1 MTEFYLL
8 LVVWSLTMLYYL
20 YLKINIMK
28 RKFYLGF
35 VMLAAWTMT
44 MVSCDKDDDDVPP
57 PSGDTIEITDGCAMR
72 MGSIDPSVDEFSIHD
87 LILFEK
93 GINPDNFYING
104 YGELGSGWVL
114 KIDCCC
120 LNEEVAK
127 LERGENQKT
136 CYDLLV
142 SGTYTWD
149 GSEEDKH
156 LRIEG
161 ISFYLYENDRRIE
174 QYFSNNGDI
183 KSCTV
188 EIKRGHLGEQ
198 YEVSGEISLTNGKK
212 FSLMWKGGPIQ
223 HRYNAQ

>member
-1 MTEFYLL
+1 M
-8 LVVWSLTMLYYL
+8 
-20 YLKINIMK
+20 IMK
-28 RKFYLGF
+28 NMMKGKFHFGLL
-35 VMLAAWTMT
+35 MLAAWLMT
-44 MVSCDKDDDDVPP
+44 MASCNKDKDEASS
-57 PSGDTIEITDGCAMR
+57 SGGTIEIGTGCAMR
-72 MGSIDPSVDEFSIHD
+72 IGSLDPSVDEFIIHD

-104 YGELGSGWVL
+104 SGDLGTGWVL
-114 KIDCCC
+114 NIDCCC
-120 LNEEVAK
+120 LTEEVAK
-127 LERGENQKT
+127 LERGENSKM

-174 QYFSNNGDI
+174 RYYSDSGDI
-183 KSCTV
+183 KTCTV
-188 EIKRGHLGEQ
+188 EIKRGHLGER
-198 YEVSGEISLTNGKK
+198 YEVAGEITLTDGKK
-212 FSLMWKGGPIQ
+212 FSLVWKGGAIQ